1 MSDEHF
7 PSEAHFLHSDFK
19 SIQLSENRKKRSV
32 GICMP
37 CATETATKI
46 KCRRYF
52 IPHRIDK
59 SQRCVDFCVV
69 NLCDVDNPIKSHQI
83 STILF
88 SKKIT
93 NLSILVGEAR
103 DLSDVSF
110 ILTR

>member
-1 MSDEHF
+1 M
-7 PSEAHFLHSDFK
+7 
-19 SIQLSENRKKRSV
+19 
-32 GICMP
+32 
-37 CATETATKI
+37 
-46 KCRRYF
+46 
-52 IPHRIDK
+52 
-59 SQRCVDFCVV
+59 CVDFCVV
-69 NLCDVDNPIKSHQI
+69 NLCDVDSPIKSHQI

>member
-1 MSDEHF
+1 M
-7 PSEAHFLHSDFK
+7 
-19 SIQLSENRKKRSV
+19 
-32 GICMP
+32 
-37 CATETATKI
+37 
-46 KCRRYF
+46 
-52 IPHRIDK
+52 
-59 SQRCVDFCVV
+59 CVDFCVV

-110 ILTR
+110 ILTRWAKFTSFFAMVNHGGMLCAEAGLLPALAIGLWSSIYAPFWSGIYWK

>member
-1 MSDEHF
+1 M
-7 PSEAHFLHSDFK
+7 
-19 SIQLSENRKKRSV
+19 
-32 GICMP
+32 
-37 CATETATKI
+37 
-46 KCRRYF
+46 
-52 IPHRIDK
+52 
-59 SQRCVDFCVV
+59 CVDFCVV

-83 STILF
+83 SNILF